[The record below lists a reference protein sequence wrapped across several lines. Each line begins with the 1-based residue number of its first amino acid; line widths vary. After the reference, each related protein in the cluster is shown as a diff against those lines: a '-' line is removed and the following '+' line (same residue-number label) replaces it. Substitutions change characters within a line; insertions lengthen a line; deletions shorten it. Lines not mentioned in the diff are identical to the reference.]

1 MNSYESDVI
10 VLLSFLRACL
20 LLVARWFTD
29 GHAVAV
35 ITLDLFFS
43 SRYGFLAFSRRHV
56 LLDGRDRLL

>member
-35 ITLDLFFS
+35 ITLDLFFFFS
-43 SRYGFLAFSRRHV
+43 LWFSCLLSTPRLA
-56 LLDGRDRLL
+56 